1 MNETQLF
8 NEEAEACIL
17 DIEMNYPQLYHLI
30 EAIPF
35 KNKKSKT
42 SVFSK
47 DLQDYINSV
56 KEQLQMFQT
65 KFLINENEQKHLKK
79 HLEVLCFQTDK
90 WIEDVEFYEEELDF
104 FNNLISNRINNTTIT
119 DLNHKEIYRNIDS
132 LLYELSEDILI
143 QIKRHRRR
151 LAQLISGQ
159 YIKADL
165 EENKRHNSLFEKM
178 NTIDHGIKI
187 FKKTLFKY
195 LKDYPFKFEFDTV
208 IEEL

>member
-17 DIEMNYPQLYHLI
+17 DIEMNYPQFYHLI
-30 EAIPF
+30 EEIPF
-35 KNKKSKT
+35 KNKKSKA

-56 KEQLQMFQT
+56 KEQLRIFQI
-65 KFLINENEQKHLKK
+65 KFLLNENEHN